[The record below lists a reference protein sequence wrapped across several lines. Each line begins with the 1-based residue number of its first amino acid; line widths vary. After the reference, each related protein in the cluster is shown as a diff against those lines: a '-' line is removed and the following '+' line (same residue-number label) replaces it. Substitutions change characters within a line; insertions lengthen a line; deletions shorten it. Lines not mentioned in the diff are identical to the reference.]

1 MNTLPVKLMK
11 LDHTKIAK
19 NKLTP
24 SPLIYTYLV
33 TWLREIKNHIEK
45 CVKSKFLFSYTYH
58 SVKKNTGDFFSA
70 FSDPSM
76 QCTYFL
82 CNVDSHKI
90 SKSKAVH

>member
-33 TWLREIKNHIEK
+33 TWLGEIKNHIEK
-45 CVKSKFLFSYTYH
+45 CVKKRIQAIFLAHFLTLPVYIFFG
-58 SVKKNTGDFFSA
+58 VKKIWIVAKFPKVKLSIYHFV
-70 FSDPSM
+70 F
-76 QCTYFL
+76 
-82 CNVDSHKI
+82 
-90 SKSKAVH
+90 